1 MGAAGARFG
10 EHTTMQTRPILSAL
24 RHHKLTAGL
33 LMLQVAFTCAIVCNV
48 VFMVANRV
56 RQVSLPSGL
65 AESGLSVLQVAGIE
79 QGENPQTRHAADLAA
94 LRAIPGVAA
103 AVAVDSLPLSRDEST
118 YGTCGSRQAWDR
130 AMAAHSLNGV
140 PGCLSPSIYTG
151 SPGELAALGLRLVAG
166 RDFLP
171 DEYVPAKPGYVAANV
186 PSASVTRGLAE
197 TLYPGQDALGQSLYM
212 GGRPPMRIVGVVANL
227 LRPRLRESGMNQYS
241 VLLPSLPGDHA
252 VTYVLRSASRDRE
265 RVLAAAVETLVRLDP
280 DRLIPPKGMRTYT
293 QIRAAYFQRDTTMIG
308 LLIASVFGLLFVTA
322 LGIAGLANFW
332 VQQRTRSIGIRR
344 AIGATCGDILRYF
357 QAENFL
363 IVTAGIVLGA
373 LLAVVLNLLLMTHY
387 ELPRLPLW
395 YLPVGALVLWALGQ
409 LSVLSPALHAAKVP
423 PVVATRSV

>member
-130 AMAAHSLNGV
+130 AMAAHALNGV

-186 PSASVTRGLAE
+186 PSAIVTRGLAE

-308 LLIASVFGLLFVTA
+308 LLSASVFGLLFVTA

-344 AIGATCGDILRYF
+344 AIGATRGDILRYF

-363 IVTAGIVLGA
+363 IVAAGIVLGA